1 MKWKK
6 DYIAN
11 RIEFNDEF
19 IEESI
24 ERTVAAIGFNS
35 KVRIIDPSLC
45 IASEI
50 LTCQSVFL

>member
-35 KVRIIDPSLC
+35 KVRSGIC
-45 IASEI
+45 IMQIVSSMVPI
-50 LTCQSVFL
+50 LIT